1 VKEIMGMIRVLIF
14 DDNADRRDSL
24 SMLVLT
30 TPSFELAGAYPDCNN
45 VIDDVKRTLPDVVL
59 MDIGMPGINGV
70 IATGLIKSNFPHVR
84 ILIQTVFEDENNI
97 FEAIR
102 AGASGYLLK
111 KSQSSKIVE
120 AINEVYAGGAP
131 MNARVAEKVLN
142 FFRTINIPTDKADYG
157 LSKRELEVLEC
168 LVKGKS
174 YKMIGEEMSITY
186 NTVNSHIKKIYEKL
200 HVHSVGEAVSKAI
213 QEKIV

>member
-1 VKEIMGMIRVLIF
+1 MIRVLIF

-30 TPSFELAGAYPDCNN
+30 TPGFELAGAFPDCRN
-45 VIDDVKRTLPDVVL
+45 VIDDVKRTTPDVVL

-70 IATGLIKSNFPHVR
+70 EATRLIKSALPDVK

-97 FEAIR
+97 FDAIR
-102 AGASGYLLK
+102 SGASGYLLK
-111 KSQSSKIVE
+111 KSQASKIIE
-120 AINEVYAGGAP
+120 AIKEAHQGGAP
-131 MNARVAEKVLN
+131 MNPWVANKVLE
-142 FFRTINIPTDKADYG
+142 FFRTVPLPPGKIDYG
-157 LSKRELEVLEC
+157 LSKRELEVLEF
-168 LVKGKS
+168 LVKGMS
-174 YKMIGEEMSITY
+174 YKMIGDELSITY
-186 NTVNSHIKKIYEKL
+186 NTVNSHMKKIYDKL

>member
-1 VKEIMGMIRVLIF
+1 MVRVLIF

-30 TPSFELAGAYPDCNN
+30 TPELELAGAFPDCNN
-45 VIDDVKRTLPDVVL
+45 VIDDVARTKPDVIL

-70 IATGLIKSNFPHVR
+70 EATRMLKTVYPEIN

-102 AGASGYLLK
+102 SGASGYMLK
-111 KSQSSKIVE
+111 NSQANKIIE
-120 AINEVYAGGAP
+120 AIHEANQGGAP
-131 MNARVAEKVLN
+131 MNPRVAVKVLE
-142 FFRTINIPTDKADYG
+142 FFRAIPLPVDKTDYG
-157 LSKRELEVLEC
+157 LSKRELEVLEF
-168 LVKGKS
+168 LVKGMS
-174 YKMIGEEMSITY
+174 YKMIGEEMKITY
-186 NTVNSHIKKIYEKL
+186 NTVNSHMKKIYEKL